1 MSEVSEY
8 GIDKRLI
15 KASFDLSAARYD
27 EVAVLQ
33 REVAKR
39 LIERLDYIR
48 FTPKLILDIGAGTG
62 GNSKELM
69 QVYPKAKVISA
80 DLSTGM
86 LDYAKRHASHW
97 KRWSGRQRFIAA
109 DMEQLPFADA
119 SVDMVFSSLT
129 LQWCQDLEQV
139 FHECRRVLKPGG
151 MMMYSTLGPDTLKE
165 LRQSWQQADGY
176 VHVNAFM
183 DMHDVGDA
191 MVRAQLAEP
200 VMDVETYTLT
210 YEDVNQLMRE
220 LKILGAHN
228 INAGRS
234 HGLTGKGAYQRMRQ
248 VYEGYRR
255 DGVLPVTYEVVN
267 GHAWAPESGLQQQ
280 QEGGTTTISL
290 NQMRMAT
297 QGSK

>member
-1 MSEVSEY
+1 MSDVSQY
-8 GIDKRLI
+8 GIDKQLV
-15 KASFDLSAARYD
+15 KASFDFSAARYD

-33 REVAKR
+33 REVASR

-48 FTPKLILDIGAGTG
+48 FTPQLILDLGTGTG
-62 GNSKELM
+62 GNSKALM
-69 QVYPKAKVISA
+69 RVYPKAKVISA

-86 LDYAKRHASHW
+86 LDYARRNSSRW
-97 KRWSGRQRFIAA
+97 KRWTGRQRFVAA

-119 SVDMVFSSLT
+119 SVDMIFSSLT
-129 LQWCQDLEQV
+129 LQWSQDPELV
-139 FHECRRVLKPGG
+139 FRECRRVLKPGG
-151 MMMYSTLGPDTLKE
+151 MLMYTTLGPDTLKE
-165 LRQSWQQADGY
+165 LRHSWQQADDY

-200 VMDVETYTLT
+200 VMDVETLTLT
-210 YEDVNQLMRE
+210 YEHVNQLMRE

-234 HGLTGKGAYQRMRQ
+234 HGLTGKSAYQRMCQ
-248 VYEGYRR
+248 AYEGYRR
-255 DGVLPVTYEVVN
+255 EGVLPVTYEVVY
-267 GHAWAPESGLQQQ
+267 GHAWAPGSGMQQVQ
-280 QEGGTTTISL
+280 DGDTTTISL

-297 QGSK
+297 HRGR